1 MRIFAARI
9 AHFPRRS
16 MGLFDAWNDLPPDR
30 TPFVRRINQ
39 VEEIRRDGQRQ
50 LRVGELAAGEFLRR
64 ERGHQLLQLF
74 DGGDA
79 MFELPAPVVPV
90 GVSHFRPKAA
100 SGRFEFFQ
108 RTELTTRGWLVAT
121 AC

>member
-1 MRIFAARI
+1 
-9 AHFPRRS
+9 
-16 MGLFDAWNDLPPDR
+16 DAWNDLPTDR

-64 ERGHQLLQLF
+64 ERGHQLLKPL

-79 MFELPAPVVPV
+79 MSELPAPVVPV
-90 GVSHFRPKAA
+90 GFQHIRPKAA
-100 SGRFEFFQ
+100 SDRFEFFQ
-108 RTELTTRGWLVAT
+108 RTELTTRGRLLAI
-121 AC
+121 AR